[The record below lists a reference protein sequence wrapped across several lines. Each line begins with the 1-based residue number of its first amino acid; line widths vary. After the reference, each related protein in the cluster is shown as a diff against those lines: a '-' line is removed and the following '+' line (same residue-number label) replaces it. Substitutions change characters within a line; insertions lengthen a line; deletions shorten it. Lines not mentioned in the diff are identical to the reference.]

1 MKPDPQLHF
10 SLHLTHLSSDPA
22 PHRYNILFTSSDS
35 LLPIHFP
42 QYPLL
47 PFFLGSP
54 KPIST
59 LSWILEYACSSR
71 ISYIW
76 AKNTQRNLA
85 DTKSSQDSSNG
96 HSETHQC
103 KRPQRWSL
111 RSRRANMW
119 PKVCEKR
126 NDQKHRTNLRIGGT
140 LFPPAIQ
147 TPQTQLQHLGRPADI
162 RTGLT
167 GRAIST

>member
-1 MKPDPQLHF
+1 MVTFVSPDSSGVRTSISIRLYPEIHREEIVLNLLLQFNLLYVPAHPDQIEKLYTSTCETRSSTPLFPASHSLGIRTQLDIV
-10 SLHLTHLSSDPA
+10 T
-22 PHRYNILFTSSDS
+22 TSYS

-96 HSETHQC
+96 HSETHQR

-111 RSRRANMW
+111 RSGRANM
-119 PKVCEKR
+119 
-126 NDQKHRTNLRIGGT
+126 
-140 LFPPAIQ
+140 
-147 TPQTQLQHLGRPADI
+147 
-162 RTGLT
+162 
-167 GRAIST
+167 